1 MKQLDALLALPT
13 ALTSTNT
20 NNAANVLFELSYA
33 WDKVKGQEHMAE
45 LIASHDARDFTQE
58 LAALVAP
65 MLGADGLCHYD
76 KLSVTSEQLAASRAA
91 IAGTAA
97 ETEVSIAAALY
108 RVAVARDYNDSSL
121 IYCGGIL
128 ESFLECLSLNAEI
141 YFDDDTQ
148 E

>member
-1 MKQLDALLALPT
+1 MKQLDAILALPAVLTKGNGDT
-13 ALTSTNT
+13 A
-20 NNAANVLFELSYA
+20 AIIIAMSYA

-58 LAALVAP
+58 LAALVTP
-65 MLGADGLCHYD
+65 MLGADGLYHYD
-76 KLSVTSEQLAASRAA
+76 KLSVTSEQLVTSRTA

-97 ETEVSIAAALY
+97 ETEVSIAAAMY

-121 IYCGGIL
+121 VYCGSIL
-128 ESFLECLSLNAEI
+128 ESFLECLALNAEI

>member
-1 MKQLDALLALPT
+1 MKQIDALLALP
-13 ALTSTNT
+13 AVLTNT
-20 NNAANVLFELSYA
+20 ASAASVLFDLSYA
-33 WDKVKGQEHMAE
+33 WDKVKKQEHMAD

-58 LAALVAP
+58 LNALVTP
-65 MLGADGLCHYD
+65 MLPTDGVYHYD
-76 KLSVTSEQLAASRAA
+76 KLPVTSEQLAASRAA

-97 ETEVSIAAALY
+97 EAEVSIAAALY

-128 ESFLECLSLNAEI
+128 ESFLECLALNAEI

>member
-1 MKQLDALLALPT
+1 MKQIDALLSLP
-13 ALTSTNT
+13 AVLTNT
-20 NNAANVLFELSYA
+20 NNAASVLLELSYA
-33 WDKVKGQEHMAE
+33 WNKVKGQEHMAE

-58 LAALVAP
+58 LSALVTP
-65 MLGADGLCHYD
+65 MRGENGMYYPD
-76 KLSVTSEQLAASRAA
+76 KLPVTAEQLAASRAA

-121 IYCGGIL
+121 VYCGGIL